1 MSILQTI
8 LGVLTVGVVT
18 ACGMELILRFR
29 AKIIMARAE
38 KKRAKDRREALKG
51 AIENWIAA
59 GEDAED
65 VAKQFNIS
73 LAEAVE
79 LTEEL
84 MREGRITEDDED
96 D

>member
-8 LGVLTVGVVT
+8 LAVLTVGVVT
-18 ACGMELILRFR
+18 ACSMELILRVR
-29 AKIIMARAE
+29 AKIIMVRAE
-38 KKRAKDRREALKG
+38 KKRAADRREALKN
-51 AIENWIAA
+51 AIEGRIAV

-84 MREGRITEDDED
+84 MAEGHITEDED